1 VLLAVALADRP
12 APPLPRVA
20 MPIAAK
26 RPVPPPVAPLASIV
40 APPPEPV
47 APPAASVAPPS
58 EPAVEPAWRRNETAA
73 PPADGRPRIAIV
85 IDDLGLDRAR
95 TERAIALPA
104 PFTLSFMADAAA
116 APGEAAA
123 ARRAGHELLVHV
135 PMEAVGGADIGAYGL
150 AVALPRTE
158 LLRRLRWDLDRF
170 GDEVG
175 INNHMGSRLTADAP
189 AMETVLGE
197 VKARGLLFLDSR
209 TTAQTVAAATA
220 QRLGVP
226 FAERDVFL
234 DDEQSPA
241 AIARRMADL
250 EAAAQ
255 RLGTAIAIGHPHDA
269 TLAALAAWSDAPAA
283 QRFALVP
290 LSAVVEARGN
300 ALFHAA
306 PTRAAAA
313 R

>member
-1 VLLAVALADRP
+1 MIALH
-12 APPLPRVA
+12 
-20 MPIAAK
+20 
-26 RPVPPPVAPLASIV
+26 
-40 APPPEPV
+40 
-47 APPAASVAPPS
+47 
-58 EPAVEPAWRRNETAA
+58 
-73 PPADGRPRIAIV
+73 GIAIV

-95 TERAIALPA
+95 TERAIALA
-104 PFTLSFMADAAA
+104 PSFTLSFMADAAA
-116 APGEAAA
+116 APGEAEA
-123 ARRAGHELLVHV
+123 ARRAGHEILVHV
-135 PMEAVGGADIGAYGL
+135 PMEAVGGADIGSYAF
-150 AVALPRTE
+150 AVALPQAE

-189 AMETVLGE
+189 AMAVVLGE

-220 QRLGVP
+220 QRLGVR

-241 AIARRMADL
+241 AIAHRLADL

-290 LSAVVEARGN
+290 LSVVVAARGN
-300 ALFHAA
+300 ALPSRTDPRRRGAVMG
-306 PTRAAAA
+306 
-313 R
+313 